1 MLQRIAGLVLLG
13 ALLSGPVAAQAPA
26 AEAPQVS
33 PDKQKQITKL
43 EARIRGLLNRIQA
56 IDEELAK
63 LPKDPPGMVPAAPEG
78 GVGVVDPLA
87 PGNEGAP
94 AMGPDGMP
102 MEGGG
107 MAAVPMTRRQRLEME
122 KKKALEEVFK
132 LRSELKALKD
142 EETSNPLE
150 ADNVPELHPTILY
163 GGKLEQNPFGI
174 KIGSWGSGVVEEA
187 ETGMLEGLKSLLLYT
202 DGYYRGMKMDFATP
216 PDLTKYFGDPKRAY
230 LEMDIVFFPKKEEVA
245 VTGEGSSEMAPEE
258 GMSEVSPAESGME
271 GAPVMDTINPEMSP
285 TSDGAGGGVAPPAGM
300 FPGELPPGNET
311 GLVEPGMEGGMVAT
325 PVAQA
330 KPAPPATRS
339 LRVVLDTD
347 RGPAVAEDIWFDH
360 LYQVY
365 PGWTRVFIP
374 LTDFHRM
381 EERAPEK
388 LNRIRLFG
396 DTTDAF
402 YIGQVRL
409 VSDEVP
415 ITPVIVG
422 SPRLDVV
429 VGEEFKFESYADA
442 GLSVLNYTWEF
453 GDGQTE
459 ETTVPTVEHIY
470 VKPGEY
476 TVTLTASDADGLKEA
491 GKTTATVVVKATSA
505 LPRQPGGRPGGAGM
519 PVPE

>member
-26 AEAPQVS
+26 AEAEPQVS

-43 EARIRGLLNRIQA
+43 ETRIRGLLNRIQA

-63 LPKDPPGMVPAAPEG
+63 LPKDPPGIAQPAGGDIGMVQ
-78 GVGVVDPLA
+78 
-87 PGNEGAP
+87 PGPEGAP

-102 MEGGG
+102 MEGG
-107 MAAVPMTRRQRLEME
+107 MEAAVPMTRRGRLELE
-122 KKKALEEVFK
+122 KKNALAEVFK
-132 LRSELKALKD
+132 LRAELKKLKD
-142 EETSNPLE
+142 EDTVNPLE
-150 ADNVPELHPTILY
+150 ADNVAELHPMILY
-163 GGKLEQNPFGI
+163 GGKLDKNPFGL
-174 KIGSWGSGVVEEA
+174 KVGSWGSGVVEEA
-187 ETGMLEGLKSLLLYT
+187 EEGMLEGLQSLLLYT
-202 DGYYRGMKMDFATP
+202 DGYYRGMKFDFATA

-230 LEMDIVFFPKKEEVA
+230 LEMDIVFFPKKEEAPVA
-245 VTGEGSSEMAPEE
+245 GGESGLEGSPEGSSSEMMPDEMNPELSAP
-258 GMSEVSPAESGME
+258 ME
-271 GAPVMDTINPEMSP
+271 GGSSMMPGEGVTAME
-285 TSDGAGGGVAPPAGM
+285 GGGSMMPGEVAPA
-300 FPGELPPGNET
+300 L
-311 GLVEPGMEGGMVAT
+311 EPGMEGGMMEPGTEMGMT
-325 PVAQA
+325 PAAAA

-347 RGPAVAEDIWFDH
+347 RGPAVAEDVWFDH

-374 LTDFHRM
+374 LTDFRRT

-422 SPRLDVV
+422 GPRIDAVA
-429 VGEEFKFESYADA
+429 GEELMIESYADA
-442 GLSVLNYTWEF
+442 GLSVLNYAWDF
-453 GDGQTE
+453 GDGE
-459 ETTVPTVEHIY
+459 KDETKVSNAEHIY

-476 TVTLTASDADGLKEA
+476 TVTLTASDADGLKPP
-491 GKTTATVVVKATSA
+491 GTVTATVVVKAYKPI
-505 LPRQPGGRPGGAGM
+505 PRVQPGMVGPGGSSM
-519 PVPE
+519 PAPE